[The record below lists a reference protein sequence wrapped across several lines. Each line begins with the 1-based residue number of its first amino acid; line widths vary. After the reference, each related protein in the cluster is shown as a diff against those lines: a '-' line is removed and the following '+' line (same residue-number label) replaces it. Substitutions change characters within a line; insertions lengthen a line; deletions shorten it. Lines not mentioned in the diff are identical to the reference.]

1 MDDQAGSDALGASYH
16 VVDEWPA
23 LRRLKNLDVPASCTV
38 DPGDIDK
45 RFRGMAP
52 GRLVPLLIVWL
63 QELQR
68 RVVHLEGELAR
79 HLTTTT
85 TTTTGGKAQ
94 AQSLPPPGWFANWA
108 PWSN

>member
-1 MDDQAGSDALGASYH
+1 MNDQVGDALGASYH

-23 LRRLKNLDVPASCTV
+23 LRKLKDLEVPPSCTF
-38 DPGDIDK
+38 DPGAVDK

-68 RVVHLEGELAR
+68 RVAHLEGQLSR
-79 HLTTTT
+79 HP
-85 TTTTGGKAQ
+85 TGEAQ
-94 AQSLPPPGWFANWA
+94 DPPPPPGWFANWA
-108 PWSN
+108 PWSTD